1 MQHISER
8 IVNRADLE
16 KILTDIHLLSQIA
29 QNSSGDETQKLL
41 HEIGRLADEAA
52 NFQFRLE
59 SRITTIAN

>member
-8 IVNRADLE
+8 IVNIADLE
-16 KILTDIHLLSQIA
+16 KILTDIHILSQIA
-29 QNSSGDETQKLL
+29 QNSSGDETQKLRQ
-41 HEIGRLADEAA
+41 EKGRLADEAA

>member
-8 IVNRADLE
+8 IVNIADLE
-16 KILTDIHLLSQIA
+16 KIHILSQIA